1 MTPAAGL
8 KVCYRFLAQ
17 NHAFE
22 EHVLTVHSVDATDR
36 VLETTHGRMSWEY
49 WNWLV
54 ERQMVVPLD
63 QAVQL
68 V

>member
-22 EHVLTVHSVDATDR
+22 EHELTVHAVDATDR
-36 VLETTHGRMSWEY
+36 ILETTHGRMSREY
-49 WNWLV
+49 WDWLV
-54 ERQMVVPLD
+54 ERQMIVPLA